1 MEDTSARPA
10 SLTVTIDGQT
20 VLAKPKRFS
29 TGSVGYNVTG
39 KVTIN
44 GREVQ
49 VSGNLIE
56 IKSKGVAWDLV
67 D

>member
-10 SLTVTIDGQT
+10 SLIVTIEGQT

>member
-1 MEDTSARPA
+1 MEDASARPG
-10 SLTVTIDGQT
+10 SLIVTIEGQT